1 MKLIC
6 LLFMAFAQAQ
16 ANESYTA
23 DVFDID
29 GKEKLFTFSADR
41 VYTADTMT
49 YTATFKDLTGAVV
62 ATEKAEVKN
71 GQIVKYDVERIP
83 TKEKGLIEFKDGKMS
98 FTYNDNGKTS
108 TAKATPKG
116 DVLISATLVPYID
129 THLKDLMAKKDVTF
143 GYAVWFRKEVMSFK
157 FSYEKEEGNN
167 VVIKMNPTNLLY
179 RSLVNPIYFTLDK
192 TSKKLIS
199 IKGRSLPKV
208 KKGDAYRD
216 FDGFVKYN

>member
-1 MKLIC
+1 MKILC
-6 LLFMAFAQAQ
+6 YLLFAFAQ

-29 GKEKLFTFSADR
+29 GKEKLFTFSAER

-62 ATEKAEVKN
+62 ATENAEIKN
-71 GQIVKYDVERIP
+71 GQIVKYSVERIP
-83 TKEKGLIEFKDGKMS
+83 TKETGLVETTDGKMS
-98 FTYNDNGKTS
+98 FTYTEGGKKS
-108 TAKATPKG
+108 TAKTTPKG
-116 DVLISATLVPYID
+116 DVLISATLVPYIEKN
-129 THLKDLMAKKDVTF
+129 LKDLLAKKDVTF

-167 VVIKMNPTNLLY
+167 VVVKMNPTNLLY

-192 TSKKLIS
+192 KTKKIIS
-199 IKGRSLPKV
+199 IKGRALPKV
-208 KKGDAYRD
+208 KKGGAWRD
-216 FDGFVKYN
+216 FDGLLKYN